1 MAKSKKNLSNTPRR
15 KRYNRNA
22 RLQNAKKW
30 AEQYDGKN
38 IAKGYSNW
46 FGVDL
51 ICAITELEMLGYKFK
66 QSYKEQVEKSLIA
79 RQKQKENRKRKEVIE
94 NYEDDTFYFIAG
106 YTSNGVPFGIKRE
119 EMEENEVKI
128 RNDPNNI

>member
-1 MAKSKKNLSNTPRR
+1 MAKGKKNSNSTPRR

-30 AEQYDGKN
+30 VEEYNGKN

-46 FGVDL
+46 FGVEL
-51 ICAITELEMLGYKFK
+51 LCAITELEMLGYKFK
-66 QSYKEQVEKSLIA
+66 QSYKEQVQLSLIA
-79 RQKQKENRKRKEVIE
+79 RQKQKERRKQKELVA

-106 YTSNGVPFGIKRE
+106 YTANGVPFGITRE
-119 EMEENEVKI
+119 EMELNEEI
-128 RNDPNNI
+128 PSQLNNQ